1 MTTGFEKI
9 PAVRR
14 CNQAAVQHGFT
25 VPWAALKAAQGQ
37 RCDKRRENAAML
49 QIAFFLLSISICV
62 FSWIMIHDPRTL
74 WSGISL
80 LGMLLCSAAAMFFLL
95 SEYANWLAE
104 HELLMNILV
113 ALLLLTAGCVLMFP
127 VILIV
132 TLFVEGIKVIRHEG
146 LRPSNLLT
154 MLFSVLLYLYL
165 AVWPVAGGL
174 EKGRLGTKLYLFVSL
189 SAAYMLSLMAIYLL
203 SAALNLLHWKK
214 RRGADY
220 IVVLGAGVIGARV
233 TPLLAARIE
242 RGIELLHS
250 NPGAVLIM
258 SGGQGPGEDIAE
270 GEAMARYAEEKGV
283 GIEKIIVE
291 GRSKSTEE
299 NLLFSSGLME
309 KDRPKVVVVTT
320 SYHVFRALL
329 LAKQQGLKCVGFGA
343 KTKWYFT
350 LNALIREFIGYLS
363 LTWKQHTVMAALIFI
378 VITVAI

>member
-1 MTTGFEKI
+1 
-9 PAVRR
+9 
-14 CNQAAVQHGFT
+14 
-25 VPWAALKAAQGQ
+25 
-37 RCDKRRENAAML
+37 ML

-62 FSWIMIHDPRTL
+62 FAWIMIHDPRTL

-80 LGMLLCSAAAMFFLL
+80 LGMLLCSTVTMFFLL

-174 EKGRLGTKLYLFVSL
+174 EKGRLGTRLYLFISL
-189 SAAYMLSLMAIYLL
+189 FAAYMLSLMAIYLL

-220 IVVLGAGVIGARV
+220 VVVLGAGVIGTRV

-258 SGGQGPGEDIAE
+258 SGGQGPGEDVAE

-283 GIEKIIVE
+283 GIEKIIIE
-291 GRSKSTEE
+291 NRSKSTEE
-299 NLLFSSGLME
+299 NLLFSSRLME

-350 LNALIREFIGYLS
+350 LNALIREFAGYLR
-363 LTWKQHTVMAALIFI
+363 LTWKRHIFVAAAIIMI
-378 VITVAI
+378 VTIAI

>member
-1 MTTGFEKI
+1 
-9 PAVRR
+9 
-14 CNQAAVQHGFT
+14 
-25 VPWAALKAAQGQ
+25 
-37 RCDKRRENAAML
+37 ML

-80 LGMLLCSAAAMFFLL
+80 LGMLLCSAVTMFFLL

-127 VILIV
+127 VIFIV

-174 EKGRLGTKLYLFVSL
+174 EKGRLGTRLYLFISL
-189 SAAYMLSLMAIYLL
+189 FAAYMLSLMAIYLL

-220 IVVLGAGVIGARV
+220 IVVLGAGVIGTRV

-270 GEAMARYAEEKGV
+270 GEAMARYAEEQGV